1 MNQIYLHLGSNLG
14 NRMINLETARGK
26 IGFTIGRIV
35 KKSSIYETES
45 WGFTGADFLNQCI
58 LVESQQKPLEI
69 LEKIMQIE
77 ADMGRERTRKRYENR
92 IIDIDILLY
101 NTDIL
106 SVPGLEIPHKEMV
119 KRRFVLEPLNEIAS
133 GFIHPVLKSPIRE
146 IMSGCKDKSRIVRYT
161 GPGRPE

>member
-1 MNQIYLHLGSNLG
+1 MNQVYLHLGSNLG
-14 NRMINLETARGK
+14 NRMVNLETAREQ

-58 LVESQQKPLEI
+58 LVESEQKPLEI
-69 LEKIMQIE
+69 LEKIMRIE
-77 ADMGRERTRKRYENR
+77 RDMGRERTRRGYENR

-101 NTDIL
+101 NNDSL
-106 SVPGLEIPHKEMV
+106 SAPGIQIPHKEMV

-133 GFIHPVLKSPIRE
+133 GIIHPVLKIPIHK
-146 IMSGCKDKSRIVRYT
+146 IMSGCKDKGRITRYS
-161 GPGRPE
+161 GPGEPE